1 MSNVQLLGP
10 KSFYS
15 HIIMNY
21 CTQNNDVSMA
31 KELQKY
37 LSKEHQKNGVIDQG
51 KYRQIASKRKWTDR
65 EYHFQD

>member
-31 KELQKY
+31 KEFQTHM
-37 LSKEHQKNGVIDQG
+37 SKDHRKHGVIDQV
-51 KYRQIASKRKWTDR
+51 K
-65 EYHFQD
+65 